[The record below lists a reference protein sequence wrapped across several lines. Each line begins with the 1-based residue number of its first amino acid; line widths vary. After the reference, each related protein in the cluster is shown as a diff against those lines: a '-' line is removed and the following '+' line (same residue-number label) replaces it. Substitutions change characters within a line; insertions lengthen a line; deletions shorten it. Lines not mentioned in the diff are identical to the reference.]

1 MEDNNKDIKEAIT
14 IYKSGYNAARKTNYK
29 QYYQDNKKVEPAII
43 FFDTNK
49 FQEND
54 LEQQIKNIPISIPKT
69 PEPEKYTKEIY
80 SEPNNLY
87 KATYATQKGVTFKGS
102 IQTMELNRLKKVN
115 NLSAK
120 LRNDTFKFNEP
131 YQFTLNERGHER
143 CIKAQFV
150 DDRIV
155 YHSFNDNIF
164 TPKTTPYLIYDNGA
178 SLKNKGIDFTR
189 KRFKGHLLWAHHH
202 YNGNFYVLFIDFSKF
217 FDNLE
222 HNKILE
228 YFSHILDPVELE
240 FLAKCLKIFE
250 IDVSYMENEEID
262 TLSHGVFN
270 SLEYHMEK
278 IKTKKESKELY
289 KQKYTNS
296 KKLKKS
302 VDIGNHLSQMI
313 GIYYPHEVDNY
324 CKNVL
329 QIHCYDRY
337 MDDTAIMAKT
347 KKELQDI
354 LSKIDNICNKIGLHI
369 NKRKT
374 RIINPY
380 KGPATFL
387 KINYFITDTGKILE
401 KVHSDA
407 FHREMRRIPKLL
419 RLVENNII
427 SAQDFINCYK
437 SWRGS
442 YWRFDSKLDILN
454 LDKFVA
460 NKMIESQKI
469 VEYINTDP
477 KLRKLNPLQILRLSN
492 KDIKKLFVKE

>member
-1 MEDNNKDIKEAIT
+1 
-14 IYKSGYNAARKTNYK
+14 
-29 QYYQDNKKVEPAII
+29 
-43 FFDTNK
+43 
-49 FQEND
+49 
-54 LEQQIKNIPISIPKT
+54 
-69 PEPEKYTKEIY
+69 
-80 SEPNNLY
+80 
-87 KATYATQKGVTFKGS
+87 
-102 IQTMELNRLKKVN
+102 
-115 NLSAK
+115 
-120 LRNDTFKFNEP
+120 
-131 YQFTLNERGHER
+131 
-143 CIKAQFV
+143 
-150 DDRIV
+150 
-155 YHSFNDNIF
+155 
-164 TPKTTPYLIYDNGA
+164 
-178 SLKNKGIDFTR
+178 
-189 KRFKGHLLWAHHH
+189 
-202 YNGNFYVLFIDFSKF
+202 
-217 FDNLE
+217 
-222 HNKILE
+222 
-228 YFSHILDPVELE
+228 
-240 FLAKCLKIFE
+240 
-250 IDVSYMENEEID
+250 
-262 TLSHGVFN
+262 
-270 SLEYHMEK
+270 
-278 IKTKKESKELY
+278 
-289 KQKYTNS
+289 
-296 KKLKKS
+296 
-302 VDIGNHLSQMI
+302 
-313 GIYYPHEVDNY
+313 
-324 CKNVL
+324 
-329 QIHCYDRY
+329 